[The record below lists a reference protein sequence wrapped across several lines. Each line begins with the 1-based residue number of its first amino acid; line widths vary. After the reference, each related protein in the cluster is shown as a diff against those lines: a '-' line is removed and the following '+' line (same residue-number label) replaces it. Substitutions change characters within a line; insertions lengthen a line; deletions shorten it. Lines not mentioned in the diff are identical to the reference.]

1 MDYLT
6 ISLLCITTSETT
18 IIPIIK
24 TMMVMMMPCPSPPV
38 LPLVMDDRT
47 NIVISG
53 GSRIR

>member
-1 MDYLT
+1 MDYLS
-6 ISLLCITTSETT
+6 ISVLCITTLV
-18 IIPIIK
+18 PIK
-24 TMMVMMMPCPSPPV
+24 TRVVLIMMMTRPSPPAV